1 MLRSGESTP
10 SGQRT
15 GVGPIQLAPLSA
27 TPPRPR
33 VALNALGPGPK
44 CTVMTIRRTPASA
57 LGRTALAL
65 TLTVASAAHADD
77 LKLTGAAGVEVATSY
92 LFRGIPQEDQGAITQ
107 PYAELSIPVVDRV
120 TVSAGMWSS
129 VHTGPTGHPD
139 GPAGPGAWYEADAY
153 LRASVAL
160 PGQLTVS
167 ALYTAYTSPNGSFA
181 TVHEMAG
188 GLTWSDGALSSRLL
202 GDRFLGFTPT
212 VVVAREVEGTA
223 SGMSTGTYVGVS
235 IRPSLAI
242 SRGAVPVTLAL
253 PVEVGLSAGGYY
265 DDMDGGVDR
274 AGMVA
279 VGTAALAG
287 LTFLPSRFGAWS
299 AVATARAY
307 WLGTREAAKTDGRN
321 PLFASLAAAL
331 TF

>member
-1 MLRSGESTP
+1 MTLR
-10 SGQRT
+10 RT
-15 GVGPIQLAPLSA
+15 AA
-27 TPPRPR
+27 A
-33 VALNALGPGPK
+33 VAL
-44 CTVMTIRRTPASA
+44 ASIV
-57 LGRTALAL
+57 
-65 TLTVASAAHADD
+65 TVAAPAPARADD
-77 LKLTGAAGVEVATSY
+77 RKLTGAAGVEVATSY

-120 TVSAGMWSS
+120 TISAGMWSS

-153 LRASVAL
+153 LRATVAVT
-160 PGQLTVS
+160 GQLTMT

-188 GLTWSDGALSSRLL
+188 GVTWSDAALTARVL
-202 GDRFLGFTPT
+202 GDRFLGFTPA

-223 SGMSTGTYVGVS
+223 SGMRNGTYVGVS
-235 IRPSLAI
+235 IRPTVAI
-242 SRGAVPVTLAL
+242 ARGAVPVTLAL

-265 DDMDGGVDR
+265 DDMDGGDDR
-274 AGMVA
+274 VGMVA
-279 VGTAALAG
+279 LGTVATAG
-287 LTFLPSRFGAWS
+287 LTFLPSRFGVWS
-299 AVATARAY
+299 AVGTMRAY
-307 WLGTREAAKTDGRN
+307 WLGTREAAKTDGRT